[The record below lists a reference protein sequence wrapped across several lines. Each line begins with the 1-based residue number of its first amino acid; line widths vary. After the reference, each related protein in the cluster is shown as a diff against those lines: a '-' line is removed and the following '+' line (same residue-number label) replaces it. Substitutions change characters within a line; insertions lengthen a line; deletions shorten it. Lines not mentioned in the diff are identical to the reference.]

1 MVGCKLFS
9 RYFFLLARQS
19 MKKDEAGCLGM
30 QSTELDFNHSTIAK
44 GLCLAFIYLFIYFTI
59 QLAAINQ
66 HLAHSF
72 TERSSL
78 S

>member
-1 MVGCKLFS
+1 
-9 RYFFLLARQS
+9 

-44 GLCLAFIYLFIYFTI
+44 GLCLAFIYLFFTI
-59 QLAAINQ
+59 QLVAINQ